1 MQNLELSQVYAPLIK
16 KLKCRRILIFLIY
29 IAVVIFTTIISNIF
43 VLNCISFL
51 TQFEQDTVL
60 FLFIILFL
68 VELFIFIF
76 LNFFLVEIPIINS
89 MNAECDSKK
98 FLILTASLASKK
110 VLSHNAAVG
119 FFHDGNYLASRYWAS
134 EAMKT
139 TRNKYRRLLLL
150 ALMGFCEYFLG
161 NFDALEA
168 ATFEFE
174 KALNENK
181 KIKGKKLKTL
191 NAELKVLKLL
201 LAVSK
206 GDTTAL
212 SELGKI
218 TPVNKNVPISV
229 CYSYFL
235 NGLSS
240 FTLQNYDDALYR
252 MQYVRENMSKTAFGE
267 IANSYIQKIKEI
279 NASK

>member
-1 MQNLELSQVYAPLIK
+1 MQNLELSQVYASLIK
-16 KLKCRRILIFLIY
+16 KLKRRRALIFSAY
-29 IAVVIFTTIISNIF
+29 IAVIILTFLATLNISVYF
-43 VLNCISFL
+43 PPFI
-51 TQFEQDTVL
+51 QFEQQGNFPLFVVL
-60 FLFIILFL
+60 ILIEVFAFVFLRIL
-68 VELFIFIF
+68 
-76 LNFFLVEIPIINS
+76 LVEIPIINS

-119 FFHDGNYLASRYWAS
+119 FFYDGNYLASRYWAS
-134 EAMKT
+134 EGMNT
-139 TRNKYRRLLLL
+139 TKDNYRRLLLL

-161 NFDALEA
+161 NFSNLEA

-174 KALNENK
+174 KALSENK

-191 NAELKVLKLL
+191 NAELKELKLL
-201 LAVSK
+201 TAVSK
-206 GDTTAL
+206 DDTAAL
-212 SELGKI
+212 LELGKI
-218 TPVNKNVPISV
+218 TPVNKNIPIAV
-229 CYSYFL
+229 CYVYFL

-240 FTLQNYDDALYR
+240 FTLKNYDDAFYR
-252 MQYVRENMSKTAFGE
+252 MQYVKENMSKTAFGE

>member
-1 MQNLELSQVYAPLIK
+1 MQNIELSQVYAPLIK
-16 KLKCRRILIFLIY
+16 KLKRRRTLIFSVY
-29 IAVVIFTTIISNIF
+29 ITAIILTFLATLNISVYF
-43 VLNCISFL
+43 PPFI
-51 TQFEQDTVL
+51 QFEQQGN
-60 FLFIILFL
+60 FPLFIVLILIEVLAFVFL
-68 VELFIFIF
+68 RII
-76 LNFFLVEIPIINS
+76 LVDTPVTNS
-89 MNAECDSKK
+89 MNTECDSKK
-98 FLILTASLASKK
+98 FLILTASLNSKMT
-110 VLSHNAAVG
+110 LSHNAAVG

-134 EAMKT
+134 EGMNT
-139 TRNKYRRLLLL
+139 TKDKYRRLLLL

-161 NFDALEA
+161 NFSNLEA

-206 GDTTAL
+206 GDTAAL
-212 SELGKI
+212 LELGKI
-218 TPVNKNVPISV
+218 PPVNKNIPVSV

-240 FTLQNYDDALYR
+240 FTLQNYDDAFYR
-252 MQYVRENMSKTAFGE
+252 MQYVKENMSKTAFLE